1 MIISV
6 PNQSGPKERRVALT
20 PDAVPPLVE
29 DGHTVHIENSAGT
42 SAGYPDEHYVEAGA
56 TIVESGWGGD
66 VIPVVA
72 PPTSEQRAKLPEG
85 AVVVGLLRPLDEPGG
100 IAQLAKTGV
109 TALAFE
115 TLPRITRAQS
125 MDALS
130 SQATVVGYQA
140 VVEAAALLPRF
151 LPMLTT
157 AAGTIRP
164 AKALILGA
172 GVAGLQ
178 AIATARRL
186 GAVVSAF
193 DVRSAA
199 AEQVESLGA
208 RFIEAVT
215 TPQDAATSG
224 GYAKEL
230 AADEQSIMIANLAPH
245 VIDADIVITTAQIP
259 GRQAPLLITE
269 ETVAAMR
276 PGAVIVDAAAATGG
290 NCAPTVKGET
300 IQVHGVTIIGDTD
313 LASRVA
319 GDASRMYARN
329 VITLLKLAL
338 AGREQATDP
347 IDLSDEVLAGCAVTH
362 AGNITNDRVRAMLE
376 EA

>member
-6 PNQSGPKERRVALT
+6 PNQTDSTESRVALT
-20 PDAVPPLVE
+20 PDACSTLAS
-29 DGHTVHIENSAGT
+29 DGHDVRFEAGAGT
-42 SAGYPDEHYVEAGA
+42 LAGYPDSAYVEAGA
-56 TIVESGWGGD
+56 SVTDQPWTADIVC
-66 VIPVVA
+66 VVA
-72 PPTSEQRAKLPEG
+72 APRQEERTQLRSG
-85 AVVVGLLRPLDEPGG
+85 AIVVGLLAPLDNPGR
-100 IAQLAKTGV
+100 ISQLAKTGV

-140 VVEAAALLPRF
+140 VLEAATLLPRF

-164 AKALILGA
+164 AKALVLGA

-186 GAVVSAF
+186 GAIVSAF

-215 TPQDAATSG
+215 TPQDASTAG

-230 AADEQSIMIANLAPH
+230 ASDEQEIMVANLAPH
-245 VIDADIVITTAQIP
+245 VIDSDLVITTAQIP
-259 GRQAPLLITE
+259 GRPAPLLITA
-269 ETVAAMR
+269 ETVSKMK
-276 PGAVIVDAAAATGG
+276 PGAVIVDIAASTGG
-290 NCAPTVKGET
+290 NCESTVAGET
-300 IQVHGVTIIGDTD
+300 VEVDGVRVVGETN
-313 LASRVA
+313 LVSRVA
-319 GDASRMYARN
+319 GDASQMYARN
-329 VITLLKLAL
+329 IISLLRLAI
-338 AGREQATDP
+338 GDTPEDP
-347 IDLSDEVLAGCAVTH
+347 IDMSDEVLAGCAVTH
-362 AGNITNDRVRAMLE
+362 NGAITNDRVRAMLE
-376 EA
+376 ET

>member
-1 MIISV
+1 MIISA
-6 PNQSGPKERRVALT
+6 PNQTRQNEHRVALT
-20 PDAVPPLVE
+20 PDAVRSLIA
-29 DGHTVHIENSAGT
+29 DGYTVHIELSAGT
-42 SAGYPDEHYVEAGA
+42 AAGYPDEAYVEAGA
-56 TIVESGWGGD
+56 TIVDNPWTAD
-66 VIPVVA
+66 VVA
-72 PPTSEQRAKLPEG
+72 VVNPPTSEDRAGLRNG
-85 AVVVGLLRPLDEPGG
+85 AIVVGLLRPLDEPGG

-109 TALAFE
+109 TSLAFE

-130 SQATVVGYQA
+130 SQATAVGYQA
-140 VVEAAALLPRF
+140 VLEAADRLPRF

-164 AKALILGA
+164 AKALVLGA

-215 TPQDAATSG
+215 TPQDASASG

-230 AADEQSIMIANLAPH
+230 AADEQAIIVANLAPH
-245 VIDADIVITTAQIP
+245 IADSDMVISTAQIP
-259 GRQAPLLITE
+259 GRQAPILITA
-269 ETVAAMR
+269 ETVRAMR
-276 PGAVIVDAAAATGG
+276 PGSVIVDAAAATGG
-290 NCAPTVKGET
+290 NCALTKPGET
-300 IQVHGVTIIGDTD
+300 VVANGVTIIGDLD

-319 GDASRMYARN
+319 GDASQMYARN
-329 VITLLKLAL
+329 VTTLLKLAL
-338 AGREQATDP
+338 ESHP

-362 AGNITNDRVRAMLE
+362 QGKITNERVRAMLE

>member
-1 MIISV
+1 MIISA
-6 PNQSGPKERRVALT
+6 PNQTRQGEHRVALT
-20 PDAVPPLVE
+20 PDAVSSLIT
-29 DGHTVHIENSAGT
+29 DGHTVHIEQSAGT
-42 SAGYPDEHYVEAGA
+42 AAGYPDQAYVEAGA
-56 TIVESGWGGD
+56 TIVDNPWTAD
-66 VIPVVA
+66 VIAVVE
-72 PPTSEQRAKLPEG
+72 PPSAEQRSSIRTG
-85 AVVVGLLRPLDEPGG
+85 AIIVGLLRPLDEPGV
-100 IAQLAKTGV
+100 IAQLAKTGA
-109 TALAFE
+109 TSLAFE

-140 VVEAAALLPRF
+140 VLEAATLLPRF

-199 AEQVESLGA
+199 AEQVQSLGA
-208 RFIEAVT
+208 TFIEAIT
-215 TPQDAATSG
+215 SPQDAATSG

-230 AADEQSIMIANLAPH
+230 AADEQATIVANLAPS
-245 VIDADIVITTAQIP
+245 ILDSDIVISTAQIP
-259 GRQAPLLITE
+259 GRQAPLLITA
-269 ETVAAMR
+269 ETVAGMR
-276 PGAVIVDAAAATGG
+276 PGSVIIDTAASTGG
-290 NCAPTVKGET
+290 NCALTKPGET
-300 IQVHGVTIIGDTD
+300 IVVGGVTIVGDLD

-319 GDASRMYARN
+319 GHASQMFARN
-329 VITLLKLAL
+329 VTTLLKLAL
-338 AGREQATDP
+338 AEDSV
-347 IDLSDEVLAGCAVTH
+347 DMNDEVIAGCAVTH
-362 AGNITNDRVRAMLE
+362 EGRITNDRVRAMLE
-376 EA
+376 DV

>member
-1 MIISV
+1 MIISA
-6 PNQSGPKERRVALT
+6 PNQTRQGEHRVALT
-20 PDAVPPLVE
+20 PDAVRSLAS
-29 DGHTVHIENSAGT
+29 DGHTVHLEQSAGT
-42 SAGYPDEHYVEAGA
+42 AAGYPDEAYVEAGA
-56 TIVESGWGGD
+56 RIVDNPWTAD
-66 VIPVVA
+66 VI
-72 PPTSEQRAKLPEG
+72 
-85 AVVVGLLRPLDEPGG
+85 AVVEPPSADNRTHIRAGAIIVGLLRPLDEPGG
-100 IAQLAKTGV
+100 IAQLAKTGA
-109 TALAFE
+109 TSLAFE

-130 SQATVVGYQA
+130 SQATAVGYQA
-140 VVEAAALLPRF
+140 VIEATSRLPRF

-208 RFIEAVT
+208 KFIEAVT
-215 TPQDAATSG
+215 TPQDASTSG

-230 AADEQSIMIANLAPH
+230 AADEQATIVANLAPH
-245 VIDADIVITTAQIP
+245 VIDSDLVISTAQIP
-259 GRQAPLLITE
+259 GRQAPLLITG
-269 ETVAAMR
+269 ETVNAMR
-276 PGAVIVDAAAATGG
+276 PGAVIVDTAAATGG
-290 NCAPTVKGET
+290 NCALTKPGET
-300 IQVHGVTIIGDTD
+300 VVVNGITIIGDLD

-319 GDASRMYARN
+319 GDASQMYARN
-329 VITLLKLAL
+329 VTTLLKLAL
-338 AGREQATDP
+338 EASP
-347 IDLSDEVLAGCAVTH
+347 INLEDEVLAGCAVTH
-362 AGNITNDRVRAMLE
+362 GGKITNERVRAMLE

>member
-1 MIISV
+1 MIISA
-6 PNQSGPKERRVALT
+6 PNQTRQNEHRVALT
-20 PDAVPPLVE
+20 PDAVSSLIA
-29 DGHTVHIENSAGT
+29 DGHTVHIELSAGT
-42 SAGYPDEHYVEAGA
+42 AAGYLDEAYVDAGA
-56 TIVESGWGGD
+56 TMVDNPWTAD
-66 VIPVVA
+66 VVA
-72 PPTSEQRAKLPEG
+72 VVNPPTSEARASLRNG
-85 AVVVGLLRPLDEPGG
+85 AIVVGLLRPLDEPGG

-109 TALAFE
+109 TGLAFE

-130 SQATVVGYQA
+130 SQATAVGYQA
-140 VVEAAALLPRF
+140 VLEAADRLPRF

-164 AKALILGA
+164 AKALVLGA

-208 RFIEAVT
+208 KFIEAVT
-215 TPQDAATSG
+215 APQDASTSG

-230 AADEQSIMIANLAPH
+230 AADEQAIIVANLAPH
-245 VIDADIVITTAQIP
+245 ITDSDMVISTAQIP
-259 GRQAPLLITE
+259 GRQAPILITA
-269 ETVAAMR
+269 ETVRAMR
-276 PGAVIVDAAAATGG
+276 PGSVIVDTAAATGG
-290 NCAPTVKGET
+290 NCALTKPGET
-300 IQVHGVTIIGDTD
+300 VVTHGVTIVGDLD

-319 GDASRMYARN
+319 GDASQMYARN
-329 VITLLKLAL
+329 VTTLLKLAL
-338 AGREQATDP
+338 ESDP

-362 AGNITNDRVRAMLE
+362 QGKITNERVRAMLE